1 MMKKIAVLFL
11 CTGNSCRSQMAEGWA
26 KSMKRDVMDAY
37 SAGVQP
43 QDLNPNAVRAMAE
56 AGVDITN
63 HRSKH
68 LDELSD
74 IDFAYVVTVCS
85 KAQERCPVF
94 PGTVRVVH
102 RGFDDPPRLAENA
115 YSEEEAMQHY
125 RRVRDQIRDYVKTLP
140 EDLDEHTRPL

>member
-1 MMKKIAVLFL
+1 
-11 CTGNSCRSQMAEGWA
+11 
-26 KSMKRDVMDAY
+26 
-37 SAGVQP
+37 
-43 QDLNPNAVRAMAE
+43 
-56 AGVDITN
+56 
-63 HRSKH
+63 
-68 LDELSD
+68 
-74 IDFAYVVTVCS
+74 VVTVCS

-115 YSEEEAMQHY
+115 SSEEEAMQHY